1 MLYYIKAGG
10 PILYLL
16 LILSVVSLGVIFE
29 RSLCFIKNKTSVD
42 SMFKKEIKELLI
54 DGKYNE
60 AIEFSKK
67 EKGVVGKTL
76 TKFLIRYCLVGDYK
90 NSDELLRE
98 IELEEMDIL
107 ERNTY
112 ILGIIAYTAPMI
124 GLLGTVT
131 GMIQAFGKIAVSGTG
146 DPNAIAGGISQALLT
161 TAGGLIIAI
170 PSIIAYNIFNK
181 KIEKMSLEVEKIA
194 TFIVNIVKR

>member
-10 PILYLL
+10 PILYIL
-16 LILSVVSLGVIFE
+16 LILSIISLGVILE
-29 RSLCFIKNKTSVD
+29 RSLCFIKNKTSVNFK
-42 SMFKKEIKELLI
+42 FKKEIKELLVE
-54 DGKYNE
+54 KNYE
-60 AIEFSKK
+60 KAIELSRQ

-76 TKFLIRYCLVGDYK
+76 TKFLIRYCLGEDYK
-90 NSDELLRE
+90 NSDELLKE

-107 ERNTY
+107 EKNTY

-131 GMIQAFGKIAVSGTG
+131 GMIQAFGKIAISGTG

-194 TFIVNIVKR
+194 TFIINIVKR

>member
-1 MLYYIKAGG
+1 MINYLNSGG

-16 LILSVVSLGVIFE
+16 VVLSIIALGVILE
-29 RSLCFIKNKTSVD
+29 RTYCFMKNKTCVNTE
-42 SMFKKEIKELLI
+42 FKKEIKTLLL
-54 DGKYNE
+54 DEKYTE
-60 AIEFSKK
+60 AIEFSKT

-76 TKFLIRYCLVGDYK
+76 TKFLIRYCEVKDFK

-98 IELEEMDIL
+98 IELEEMEIL
-107 ERNTY
+107 EKNTY
-112 ILGIIAYTAPMI
+112 LLGIIAYTAPMI

-131 GMIQAFGKIAVSGTG
+131 GMIQAFGNIAVSGTG

-181 KIEKMSLEVEKIA
+181 RIEKMGLEVEKIA

>member
-1 MLYYIKAGG
+1 MLNYIQAGG
-10 PILYLL
+10 PILYI
-16 LILSVVSLGVIFE
+16 LIVLSVISLGVMLE
-29 RSLCFIKNKTSVD
+29 RIACFSKNKTTVNPE
-42 SMFKKEIKELLI
+42 FKKQIKSYLLE
-54 DGKYNE
+54 KNYE
-60 AIEFSKK
+60 KAIEFSRK

-76 TKFLIRYCLVGDYK
+76 TKFLIRYCQVGDYK
-90 NSDELLRE
+90 DSDELLRE
-98 IELEEMDIL
+98 IELDEMEIL
-107 ERNTY
+107 EKNTY
-112 ILGIIAYTAPMI
+112 LLGIIAYTAPMI

-131 GMIQAFGKIAVSGTG
+131 GMIQAFGKIAVTGTG

-181 KIEKMSLEVEKIA
+181 KIEKMGLEVEKIA

>member
-1 MLYYIKAGG
+1 MLFYLKAGG
-10 PILYLL
+10 PILYILL
-16 LILSVVSLGVIFE
+16 FLSTISLGIILE
-29 RSLCFIKNKTSVD
+29 RTICFIKNKTSVD
-42 SMFKKEIKELLI
+42 LMFKKEIKELLL
-54 DGKYNE
+54 DKKYDD

-76 TKFLIRYCLVGDYK
+76 TKFLTRYCLTEDYK
-90 NSDELLRE
+90 DSDELLRE

-107 ERNTY
+107 EKNTY

-131 GMIQAFGKIAVSGTG
+131 GMISAFGKIAVTGTG